1 METAKINTDN
11 EWITVVDKKKVK
23 KDKRRMKKKLLK
35 EQQNKK
41 QNNRNKSYYDNSKK
55 LYQKNI
61 KPEIKTIQDAPETE
75 TTDKKTGIAIMT
87 NVFSNLLNEFDESSE

>member
-1 METAKINTDN
+1 METTKINTDN

-41 QNNRNKSYYDNSKK
+41 QNNRNNRYYDNSKK

-61 KPEIKTIQDAPETE
+61 KPEIKTIQNAPE
-75 TTDKKTGIAIMT
+75 TTDKKPGIAILT
-87 NVFSNLLNEFDESSE
+87 NAFSSLLNEFDE